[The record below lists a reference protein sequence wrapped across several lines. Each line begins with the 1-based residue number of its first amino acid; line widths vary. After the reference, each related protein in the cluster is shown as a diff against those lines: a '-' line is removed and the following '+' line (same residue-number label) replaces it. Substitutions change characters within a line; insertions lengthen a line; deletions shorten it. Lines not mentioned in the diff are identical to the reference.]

1 MKAEGKGL
9 EFAFNRT
16 LMEIGVKDFILDKVR
31 NHTTRGFSNN
41 PFTKPLLLTAGPALG
56 FVWPH
61 SVLHSIS
68 RALILEI
75 NAIMVLPS

>member
-9 EFAFNRT
+9 ALAFDRT
-16 LMEIGVKDFILDKVR
+16 LMEIGVKEFIPDKVR
-31 NHTTRGFSNN
+31 NHTKQGFRNN

-75 NAIMVLPS
+75 NAIIVLPS